1 MNKKKGFTLIELL
14 AIIVILAI
22 IAVITV
28 PLILNIIN
36 DAQKNASID
45 SAYGYKSALE
55 KYYMKKVVENTENE
69 LPNGYK
75 NISELPE
82 DFIVSG
88 EVPSDGWV
96 KLKKGLV
103 DKFSLKY
110 DEYVVTMDNDKNVTS
125 EKLDNIYSHVTDDYQ
140 EIEYLEST
148 GTQYIDTGYKPN
160 GSTKVEILLETKD
173 IPTSN
178 KFFYGS
184 RNNVG
189 NSGFACGTQPKL
201 IGAYG
206 SNNEF
211 NVDAISANKKYR
223 ITQTNELIVNNNVIY
238 SYNKQNFSGSYNF
251 LIFAVNNGTNGVDFK
266 SNYKFYDMKI
276 YDDGVLTRY
285 FVPVIR
291 KSDNKPGMLDLANKT
306 NNLFNPYNVIKGR
319 QDNGVVGYESGTS
332 DLYVSNN
339 TIYLTTNTTWR
350 GFTSDFI
357 EVSSRDYHIN
367 VPSQSGMSVS
377 CSQYDANKQFI
388 KKATLNTQ
396 LEENC
401 KYIRFTF
408 TFENAGEY
416 QVSNIMLNEGTTAL
430 PYEPYGYKFYTNA
443 GTDEF
448 ITGPEI

>member
-1 MNKKKGFTLIELL
+1 
-14 AIIVILAI
+14 
-22 IAVITV
+22 
-28 PLILNIIN
+28 
-36 DAQKNASID
+36 
-45 SAYGYKSALE
+45 
-55 KYYMKKVVENTENE
+55 
-69 LPNGYK
+69 
-75 NISELPE
+75 
-82 DFIVSG
+82 
-88 EVPSDGWV
+88 
-96 KLKKGLV
+96 
-103 DKFSLKY
+103 
-110 DEYVVTMDNDKNVTS
+110 
-125 EKLDNIYSHVTDDYQ
+125 
-140 EIEYLEST
+140 
-148 GTQYIDTGYKPN
+148 
-160 GSTKVEILLETKD
+160 
-173 IPTSN
+173 
-178 KFFYGS
+178 
-184 RNNVG
+184 
-189 NSGFACGTQPKL
+189 
-201 IGAYG
+201 
-206 SNNEF
+206 
-211 NVDAISANKKYR
+211 
-223 ITQTNELIVNNNVIY
+223 
-238 SYNKQNFSGSYNF
+238 
-251 LIFAVNNGTNGVDFK
+251 
-266 SNYKFYDMKI
+266 MKI
-276 YDDGVLTRY
+276 YDDGVLKRY
-285 FVPVIR
+285 FVPVVR
-291 KSDNKPGMLDLANKT
+291 KSDNKPGMLDLANKP